1 MTCTSEKIII
11 AEVSRHT
18 SDHVNVINIFY
29 DITSILHRAHGI
41 LGVLLKTI
49 NVFCGENLALFT
61 VISIHN
67 TRKEILKKLR
77 NKMKP
82 KMERNTKSQGSKR
95 SRDREIK
102 FINKEL

>member
-1 MTCTSEKIII
+1 MRKHDMTCTSEKIII

-29 DITSILHRAHGI
+29 DINSILHRAHGI

-49 NVFCGENLALFT
+49 NVFCGENLALLT
-61 VISIHN
+61 VIS
-67 TRKEILKKLR
+67 ILKKLR